1 MNYLYTAYAAVWIIH
16 IVYLSSLARRYGRL
30 RDEIKSLGKK

>member
-16 IVYLSSLARRYGRL
+16 IAYLGSLARRYARL
-30 RDEIKSLGKK
+30 RNEIRELGKK